1 MALAKT
7 LLEGEG
13 TGSKVLRAGRKA
25 FDPSAH

>member
-13 TGSKVLRAGRKA
+13 TDTKVLRAGRKA
-25 FDPSAH
+25 YDPAAH